1 MSYRIG
7 IDIGG
12 TFTDFAVF
20 NLENGKVSTYKNL
33 TTPARPAEAVFN
45 GLDVMFLR
53 DKVQPQL
60 IEAVIHGTT
69 LITNAVI
76 ERKGSTVGMVT
87 TAGFSDVIDMG
98 LESRYDMFDLR
109 IDYPKALV
117 ARANR
122 REVSERVL
130 YDGSVET
137 ALDLV
142 QVKSAIRMLVE
153 EREIE
158 ALAVCLLHSY
168 ARPDH
173 ERQIRD
179 IAVDLYPNLYVSL
192 SSDVYPDIREY
203 PRWTTTCINAY
214 TQPVFDRYL
223 GEIENGL
230 NKRSISAPLFIMTS
244 NGGTVTPS
252 IARKFP
258 VRALESGP
266 AAGVLMSALHGRNLQ
281 QKNLLSFD
289 MGGTTAKGALVN
301 NGEALKRYEIEV
313 ARIHDFKQ
321 GSGLLAKIPV
331 IDMIEIGSGGGSIAV
346 IDSRGLLAF
355 GPQSAGADPGPA
367 CYNLGGREPT
377 LTDANLVLGY
387 LDEGSPL
394 GGDFKVFRGN
404 ASEAIEEKIARKLD
418 LTLARSAWGIHD
430 IINEGIAK
438 AFRIHASERGFD
450 YRDCSMVAFGGSGP
464 IHALE
469 VARKLRIPQVIFPV
483 GAGVMSAIGLLA
495 SPLSFEEVQ
504 FRHVFLEELVCE
516 EFEENFRALEKKVS
530 TTLVASGVPIDQI
543 HSNFL
548 LDMRYSGQGYTIEVP
563 IPDSKAL
570 GSIFPSLKELFEE
583 QYSTVYS
590 QVDLNSSVEITTWK
604 VNASGPS
611 PAFPSGYKTW
621 EDESNTAKEETM
633 TRKVYFREK
642 DDYFVTTVVK
652 RASIE
657 PGATLQGP
665 LIIEELETTVVIPP
679 ECVVTVDNELNLIA
693 RFN

>member
-12 TFTDFAVF
+12 TFTDFAVL
-20 NLENGKVSTYKNL
+20 NLEDGRVSTYKQL
-33 TTPARPAEAVFN
+33 TTPARPAEAVLN
-45 GLDVMFLR
+45 GLDIIFVR
-53 DKVQPQL
+53 DNVRPQL
-60 IEAVIHGTT
+60 VEAVIHGTT

-76 ERKGSTVGMVT
+76 ERKGSIVGMVT
-87 TAGFSDVIDMG
+87 TAGFRDVIDMG

-109 IDYPKALV
+109 INYPEPLV
-117 ARANR
+117 ARGHR
-122 REVSERVL
+122 CEVSERVL
-130 YDGSVET
+130 YDGSVEKT
-137 ALDLV
+137 LNREE
-142 QVKSAIRMLVE
+142 VKAAIKTLVE
-153 EREIE
+153 EHKIE

-179 IAVDLYPNLYVSL
+179 IAIELYPSLYVSL

-223 GEIENGL
+223 EEIENGL
-230 NKRSISAPLFIMTS
+230 KQRSISAPLFIMTS

-252 IARKFP
+252 TARMFP

-266 AAGVLMSALHGRNLQ
+266 AAGVLMSALHGRNLRQ
-281 QKNLLSFD
+281 TNLLSFD

-301 NGEALKRYEIEV
+301 DGEALKRYEIEV
-313 ARIHDFKQ
+313 ARMHDFKQ

-331 IDMIEIGSGGGSIAV
+331 IDMIEIGSGGGSIASL
-346 IDSRGLLAF
+346 DSRGLLAV
-355 GPQSAGADPGPA
+355 GPQSSGADPGPA
-367 CYNLGGREPT
+367 CYNLGGVEPT
-377 LTDANLVLGY
+377 LTDANLILGY
-387 LDEGSPL
+387 LDEGSFL
-394 GGDFKVFRGN
+394 GGNFKVVRDKAVEVVKEN
-404 ASEAIEEKIARKLD
+404 IARKLD

-483 GAGVMSAIGLLA
+483 GAGVMSALGLLA

-504 FRHVFLEELVCE
+504 FQHVFLEELGRK
-516 EFEENFRALEKKVS
+516 EFEENFRRLEKKVS
-530 TTLVASGVPIDQI
+530 ERLVESGVPVDRIRL
-543 HSNFL
+543 NYL

-563 IPDSKAL
+563 ISDPMAL
-570 GSIFPSLKELFEE
+570 EGIFPTLKQLFEE

-590 QVDLNSSVEITTWK
+590 EVDLNSSIEITTWK
-604 VNASGPS
+604 VNASGPT

-621 EDESNTAKEETM
+621 GDESSSSTEENA
-633 TRKVYFREK
+633 TRKVYFHVK
-642 DDYFVTTVVK
+642 DDYFDTTVLK
-652 RASIE
+652 RSSIE
-657 PGATLQGP
+657 PRVTLQGP

-679 ECVVTVDNELNLIA
+679 EHVVSTDDDLNLIA
-693 RFN
+693 QLN